1 LLFIQK
7 VCPGEQLCQDLVKV
21 GAVSLMDA
29 VSGNQDAIVPWPD
42 VRKVYLYRSPK
53 DSLRPVTGNSIANRF
68 TSGNAETDVFVLC
81 GQVQQNNKRV
91 GNGFAKAPH
100 PLKVR

>member
-1 LLFIQK
+1 
-7 VCPGEQLCQDLVKV
+7 
-21 GAVSLMDA
+21 MDA

-42 VRKVYLYRSPK
+42 VGEVCLYRSPK
-53 DSLRPVTGNSIANRF
+53 DSLRPVTGNGIANRF
-68 TSGNAETDVFVLC
+68 TSGNAETDVFVPG